1 VERLDENRV
10 KLTQRAYLPKADESM
25 KLHILGV
32 DTSLL
37 IDTID
42 HNLKADHPFT
52 RFQRKVLYDNLPD
65 EALPEFRRLSAKASQ
80 KLLEKFDTWLS
91 QHDRDTRPGT
101 QGSGQNM
108 SGIGIYYFEKPL
120 SDREE
125 D

>member
-1 VERLDENRV
+1 
-10 KLTQRAYLPKADESM
+10 
-25 KLHILGV
+25 
-32 DTSLL
+32 
-37 IDTID
+37 
-42 HNLKADHPFT
+42 
-52 RFQRKVLYDNLPD
+52 VLYDNLPD

-91 QHDRDTRPGT
+91 QHDRDTQPST

-120 SDREE
+120 SDGEE